1 MSQWTFFRQLI
12 FHLRAKNRFLFGF
25 AIGKILGQRDQVEQ
39 FHRILSGYERVGI
52 AFSGGVDSSFLLKSA
67 LDVLGPNHVVVVH
80 GRSCLQTQEEQQRA
94 ATWLSRHGYCPPIEQ
109 LFIDLQP
116 LSWQGF
122 AENKHDRC
130 YLCKS
135 RMYAIFLQKLALK
148 GISFLL
154 DGTNADDLKQDRPG
168 LQAILELGVQ
178 TPLAAAG
185 LCKAQIRRMSKK
197 LNLDTSD
204 QPSSSCLAT
213 RLPYGLIITGEH
225 LAKIAFWEAG
235 LARFG
240 FLGCR
245 VRMDLICDNGVYL
258 QVIKEDVDRLATPDM
273 QAEVRRFFQS
283 CGIEHV
289 HINPKGR

>member
-1 MSQWTFFRQLI
+1 M
-12 FHLRAKNRFLFGF
+12 
-25 AIGKILGQRDQVEQ
+25 GQKDQTKQ
-39 FHRILSGYERVGI
+39 FHRILSGYERVGV

-67 LDVLGPNHVVVVH
+67 LDVIGANRVVVVH
-80 GRSCLQTQEEQQRA
+80 GRSCLQTPEEQQRA
-94 ATWLSRHGYCPPIEQ
+94 ATWLSRHGYCPSIEQ

-116 LSWQGF
+116 LSWPGF

-130 YLCKS
+130 YLCKR
-135 RMYAIFLQKLALK
+135 RMYTIFLQRLAGK
-148 GISFLL
+148 GVFVLL

-168 LQAILELGVQ
+168 LQAIRELGVQ

-185 LCKAQIRRMSKK
+185 LCKAQIRRMSKN
-197 LNLDTSD
+197 LNIDTSD

-245 VRMDLICDNGVYL
+245 VRMDLKCDKDVYL
-258 QVIKEDVDRLATPDM
+258 EVLREDVDRLATGVV
-273 QAEVRRFFQS
+273 QVQVRRFFQS

-289 HINPKGR
+289 HISSRGR

>member
-1 MSQWTFFRQLI
+1 M
-12 FHLRAKNRFLFGF
+12 
-25 AIGKILGQRDQVEQ
+25 GQKDRVEQ

-67 LDVLGPNHVVVVH
+67 LDVLGLDHVVVVH
-80 GRSCLQTQEEQQRA
+80 GRSCLQTSEEQQRA
-94 ATWLSRHGYCPPIEQ
+94 ATWLSRHGYCPSIEQ

-122 AENKHDRC
+122 AENKHNRC

-135 RMYAIFLQKLALK
+135 RMYTIFLQKLADK
-148 GISFLL
+148 GVSFLL

-168 LQAILELGVQ
+168 LQAIRELGVQ

-204 QPSSSCLAT
+204 QSSSSCLAT

-245 VRMDLICDNGVYL
+245 VRMDIRYDKGVYL
-258 QVIKEDVDRLATPDM
+258 QVIKEDVERLATPDM
-273 QAEVRRFFQS
+273 QVEVRRFFQS
-283 CGIEHV
+283 CGIDHV